1 MTPDLTT
8 LLLLSLLGGLLALD
22 ATSVGQF
29 MLSRPLIAAGLAGML
44 AGNPEGG
51 IVVGLLMEAI
61 HLAVLPVG
69 AARYPEAGPASVA
82 AAGAFA
88 GAPESSQV
96 ALLASV
102 VFMLGWGWLGGR
114 SVEWMRR
121 MNVRI
126 AVPPVGPVDA
136 GRVET
141 LHLRAL
147 ALDFA
152 RGVLVT
158 LAGLL
163 VLGTLLETLGW
174 LPFRQHWTRPALALS
189 AAAALASSLRLFGR
203 RRLPLFAAGAAAG
216 AALLWLR

>member
-1 MTPDLTT
+1 MIPEPLT

-29 MLSRPLIAAGLAGML
+29 MLGRPLIAAGLAGMI

-51 IVVGLLMEAI
+51 IVVGLLLEAI

-69 AARYPEAGPASVA
+69 AARYPEAGPAAVA

-88 GAPESSQV
+88 GAEVGQQV

-102 VFMLGWGWLGGR
+102 VFMLAWGWVGGR
-114 SVEWMRR
+114 SVEWLRR
-121 MNVRI
+121 WNVRM
-126 AVPPVGPVDA
+126 AVPAEGPVDL
-136 GRVET
+136 GTVERI
-141 LHLRAL
+141 HLRATL
-147 ALDFA
+147 LDFL

-174 LPFRQHWTRPALALS
+174 IPFREPWTRPALALS

-203 RRLPLFAAGAAAG
+203 RRMPLFLAGAAAG
-216 AALLWLR
+216 ALLLWLR